1 MAQPDKKTNP
11 AMEAKPD
18 ELPGAARWRAFWV
31 CIAVGALT
39 IFDLSGVNVAL
50 PSIQKGLDAS
60 ATQLQLVVA
69 GYALAFGLALVPSGR
84 LGDMRSRRGMF
95 LIGLAAFALA
105 SAACALAQSDV
116 WLTVTRLIQGAAAG
130 MLMPQVLGLIQQ
142 LFGPEDRPRAFGLF
156 GAMVG
161 VATAIG
167 PTLCGLLIAAG
178 GETDG
183 WRLLFWLN
191 APCGAVGLLFA
202 LRLLPKKQEP
212 SPDTQLDLVG
222 IALLGV
228 AVFCVM
234 LPFLL
239 TSGGEADQPARW
251 LWLLGGAV
259 SGTAFFFWERGYAA
273 RGKSPVVHLDLFRL
287 TSYRNGTSIAAL
299 YFAGMPA
306 TFLVTTLYLQEG
318 LGAAP
323 LLAALATVPFALSSA
338 VSAWYGG
345 KLVARFGRALVV
357 VGLGVVALAV
367 AGLAA
372 AATLTPPH
380 LSEWPMAAAMLIGG
394 IGGGLVIS
402 PNQTLTLAD
411 VPRAEGSV
419 AGSIQQLGQRLG
431 TAVGLAA
438 ISAVFFADVRAGQHA
453 PVSAYHAGVLAGY
466 GIALGLV
473 LLTLATALFDLFQRA
488 KDARRARRLE
498 ESRA

>member
-1 MAQPDKKTNP
+1 
-11 AMEAKPD
+11 
-18 ELPGAARWRAFWV
+18 
-31 CIAVGALT
+31 
-39 IFDLSGVNVAL
+39 
-50 PSIQKGLDAS
+50 
-60 ATQLQLVVA
+60 
-69 GYALAFGLALVPSGR
+69 
-84 LGDMRSRRGMF
+84 
-95 LIGLAAFALA
+95 
-105 SAACALAQSDV
+105 V
-116 WLTVTRLIQGAAAG
+116 WLTVTRLLQGAAAG
-130 MLMPQVLGLIQQ
+130 MLMPQVLGLMQQ
-142 LFGPEDRPRAFGLF
+142 LFGSKDRPKAFGLF

-161 VATAIG
+161 VGTALG

-191 APCGAVGLLFA
+191 VPCGAAALIFA
-202 LRLLPKKQEP
+202 WRLLPKKQDP
-212 SPDTQLDLVG
+212 SPDTQLDLLG
-222 IALLGV
+222 LALLGA

-239 TSGGEADQPARW
+239 TSGGSGDAPARW
-251 LWLLGGAV
+251 LWLIGGA
-259 SGTAFFFWERGYAA
+259 GFGAAFWFWERGYAA

-287 TSYRNGTSIAAL
+287 ASYRNGTLIAAL

-323 LLAALATVPFALSSA
+323 LLAALATVPFALTSA
-338 VSAWYGG
+338 VAAWYGG
-345 KLVARFGRALVV
+345 RLVERFGRSLVI
-357 VGLGVVALAV
+357 VGTGIVALAV

-380 LSEWPMAAAMLIGG
+380 LSEWPMAAAMFIGG

-411 VPRAEGSV
+411 VPREEGSV

-438 ISAVFFADVRAGQHA
+438 ISAVFFHDVRSGEHA
-453 PVSAYHAGVLAGY
+453 PISQYHSGVLAGFA
-466 GIALGLV
+466 ISFGLV
-473 LLTLATALFDLFQRA
+473 LLTLAMGLVDHHQRVT
-488 KDARRARRLE
+488 
-498 ESRA
+498 S

>member
-1 MAQPDKKTNP
+1 MAFTDKKTNS
-11 AMEAKPD
+11 ARDAG
-18 ELPGAARWRAFWV
+18 PGDLSQTARWRAFWV
-31 CIAVGALT
+31 CIAAGALT
-39 IFDLSGVNVAL
+39 ILDLSGVNVAL
-50 PSIQKGLDAS
+50 PSIQKGLNAS
-60 ATQLQLVVA
+60 SAQLQLVVA
-69 GYALAFGLALVPSGR
+69 GYALAFGLSLVPSGR
-84 LGDMRSRRGMF
+84 LGDMRSRRKMF

-116 WLTVTRLIQGAAAG
+116 WLTATRLVQGAAAG

-142 LFGPEDRPRAFGLF
+142 LFGPEDRPTAFGLF

-161 VATAIG
+161 VGTALG
-167 PTLCGLLIAAG
+167 PTLCGLLIALG

-191 APCGAVGLLFA
+191 VPCGAAALLFA
-202 LRLLPKKQEP
+202 LRLLPKKQDA
-212 SPDTQLDLVG
+212 SPDTELDFPGL
-222 IALLGV
+222 ALLGA
-228 AVFCVM
+228 AVFCLM

-239 TSGGEADQPARW
+239 TSGGQGDDPTRW
-251 LWLLGGAV
+251 LWLIGGVAF
-259 SGTAFFFWERGYAA
+259 GTAFLFWERAYAA

-287 TSYRNGTSIAAL
+287 TSYRNGTAIAAL

-318 LGAAP
+318 LGATP

-338 VSAWYGG
+338 AAAWYGG
-345 KLVARFGRALVV
+345 KLVRRFGRSLVI
-357 VGLGVVALAV
+357 VGTAIVALAV

-380 LSEWPMAAAMLIGG
+380 LSEWPMAGAMLVGG

-411 VPRAEGSV
+411 VPREEGSV

-438 ISAVFFADVRAGQHA
+438 ISAVFFRDVRSGQHA
-453 PVSAYHAGVLAGY
+453 PISQYHAGVLSGFA
-466 GIALGLV
+466 ISFGLV
-473 LLTLATALFDLFQRA
+473 VLTLVMGLIDHRQRVTSSLSG
-488 KDARRARRLE
+488 ARA
-498 ESRA
+498 